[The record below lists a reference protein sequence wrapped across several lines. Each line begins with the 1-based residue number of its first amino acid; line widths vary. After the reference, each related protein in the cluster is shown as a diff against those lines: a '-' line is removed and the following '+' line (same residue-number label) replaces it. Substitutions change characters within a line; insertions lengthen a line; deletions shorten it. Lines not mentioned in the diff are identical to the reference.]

1 VTGSADATQWGSS
14 DHPETL
20 PPIYAHRDI
29 DVSKTADDFWGGT
42 PVPPAFERALKAGS
56 TGHAVEIWQRQMRR
70 RGWHIAVNG
79 TYDVPSERICKAF
92 QREKGLAVTGNVNRE
107 TWNATWSAPITA

>member
-1 VTGSADATQWGSS
+1 
-14 DHPETL
+14 
-20 PPIYAHRDI
+20 
-29 DVSKTADDFWGGT
+29 
-42 PVPPAFERALKAGS
+42 
-56 TGHAVEIWQRQMRR
+56 MRR

-92 QREKGLAVTGNVNRE
+92 QREKGLAVTGNVNRD